1 MILIVGLGNPEEQYT
16 KTRHNLGAYFI
27 DKLKDFLEFPDFK
40 LNKKANALMSEK
52 DNIVLAKPQTFM
64 NNSGKAVKTL
74 LKDKLIVI
82 QDEAEVK
89 LGEVK
94 ISKGITSHG
103 HNGVQSIIDHVKT
116 NDFVRIRIGI
126 DSNYLEENLEEA
138 VLKKFKPEE
147 KEIIKNKEQE
157 ILEKIIKT
165 IENEK

>member
-1 MILIVGLGNPEEQYT
+1 MILIIGLGNPEEQYT
-16 KTRHNLGAYFI
+16 KTRHNLGACFVN
-27 DKLKDFLEFPDFK
+27 KLKDLLEFPDFK
-40 LNKKANALMSEK
+40 LNKKANTLISEK

-103 HNGVQSIIDHVKT
+103 HNGVQSIIDHIKT

-126 DSNYLEENLEEA
+126 DSNYLEKNLEEA
-138 VLKKFKPEE
+138 VLKNFKPEE
-147 KEIIKNKEQE
+147 KEILRNKEQE